1 MTVARIEQEPQLRI
15 LGYGL
20 AMHHLSFICLI
31 LSTLLLA
38 ACEPFSRQRVESSVP
53 KFSTSDASEL
63 FFKNVRAIRYDKTV
77 MEEAKLD
84 VYRIKEQVEADERP
98 ILNLSIVIN
107 WRYDEAYVLTE
118 PNAYLQQMDT
128 LNIGWE
134 GREAQD
140 KGTYTFAKG
149 NKEEHFQLAKQIY
162 ESINQGHS
170 LYLLEQGQRVPFMRR
185 KDEQE
190 AFRKTMVDYLR
201 LVDLL

>member
-1 MTVARIEQEPQLRI
+1 MTVARIEQEPGLRI

-20 AMHHLSFICLI
+20 AMRHLSFLCLI
-31 LSTLLLA
+31 LLFLLA
-38 ACEPFSRQRVESSVP
+38 CESSSRKQAEYTLP

-84 VYRIKEQVEADERP
+84 VYRLKEQVETDERP
-98 ILNLSIVIN
+98 ILHLSIVIN

-128 LNIGWE
+128 LKIGWE
-134 GREAQD
+134 DTNAQ
-140 KGTYTFAKG
+140 KSGVYTFVKG
-149 NKEEHFQLAKQIY
+149 NKKQHFQLAKQIY

-170 LYLLEQGQRVPFMRR
+170 LYLLEQAQSIPFMRR